1 MANIIKRAIIVGGGM
16 GGLCTA
22 IALCQ
27 IGVDVTVYEKVNGLG
42 NVGAG
47 LTLWANAIKALRQL
61 GLAEAVLKH
70 GAKIQSG
77 EFRTWHGKTLASIQT
92 GELEQ
97 LYGDP
102 TIAIHRADL
111 HHILLAALPEDMVR
125 WGAACAGFEQ
135 AQEGVT
141 VYFTNGQT
149 DYADLLIGAD
159 GLHSVVRQQLFPQ
172 VALRYSGYSAWRGVV
187 STKDEVALGIAFET
201 WGRGSRFG
209 MVRINEQQVYWF
221 ATANV
226 PAGQR
231 QTASQGK
238 DWLRQRF
245 QGWHDPIES
254 ILAAT
259 PAEAILHND
268 IYDFKPIK
276 RWSQGR
282 VTLLGDAAH
291 PTTPNMGQ
299 GACQAIESSVILA
312 RSLGQ
317 GKEVAA
323 SLRQYEAERMPRT
336 AWITNQ
342 SWRIGRM
349 GQLENSLVCALR
361 DFMMSV
367 TPASI
372 LKKQMGQA
380 ASYVV

>member
-1 MANIIKRAIIVGGGM
+1 M
-16 GGLCTA
+16 
-22 IALCQ
+22 
-27 IGVDVTVYEKVNGLG
+27 
-42 NVGAG
+42 
-47 LTLWANAIKALRQL
+47 
-61 GLAEAVLKH
+61 
-70 GAKIQSG
+70 
-77 EFRTWHGKTLASIQT
+77 
-92 GELEQ
+92 
-97 LYGDP
+97 
-102 TIAIHRADL
+102 
-111 HHILLAALPEDMVR
+111 
-125 WGAACAGFEQ
+125 
-135 AQEGVT
+135 
-141 VYFTNGQT
+141 
-149 DYADLLIGAD
+149 D

-172 VALRYSGYSAWRGVV
+172 VALRYSGYSAWRGVL
-187 STKDEVALGIAFET
+187 STEDEVALGIAFET

-231 QTASQGK
+231 QTATQGK

-254 ILAAT
+254 ILAAM

-299 GACQAIESSVILA
+299 GACQAIESSVVLA

-317 GKEVAA
+317 GNDVAA